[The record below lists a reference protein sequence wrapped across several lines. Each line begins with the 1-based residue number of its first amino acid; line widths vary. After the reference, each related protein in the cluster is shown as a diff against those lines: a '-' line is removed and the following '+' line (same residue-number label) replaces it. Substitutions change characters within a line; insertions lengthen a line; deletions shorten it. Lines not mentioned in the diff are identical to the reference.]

1 MNLDIGPILEGW
13 EYEGPERLTVRKII
27 GRDGREKIQL
37 RIEMGLLQ
45 MEVTGR
51 PDGLRPHGYESLLDL
66 YRARAEAHRARYGQ
80 AEDFELDTADC
91 AALHAESMQYYHRRI
106 SCLALGEYRQAVADA
121 DHNLQILDLLR
132 DHAASREDWLV
143 SEQYRAF
150 ILSQRTKAR
159 ALLQLE
165 AGDPKAALREVDAGL
180 QEIEEVFRS
189 YGRADLIENSLELD
203 FLHDLRR
210 AIEAQKPPSLREE
223 LQRALAEAVAR
234 EEFERAAELR
244 DQLRA
249 LGQRE

>member
-13 EYEGPERLTVRKII
+13 EYEGPEQLTVRKII

-51 PDGLRPHGYESLLDL
+51 PDGLRPHGYESLLDY
-66 YRARAEAHRARYGQ
+66 YRAQAEAHRARYGST
-80 AEDFELDTADC
+80 EEFELDAADC

-106 SCLALGEYRQAVADA
+106 CCLALGEYRQAVADA

-132 DHAASREDWLV
+132 EYAASREDWWA

-150 ILSQRTKAR
+150 ILSHRTKAR

-165 AGDPKAALREVDAGL
+165 AGDPEAALREVDAGL
-180 QEIEEVFRS
+180 EEIEEVFRG
-189 YGRADLIENSLELD
+189 YGRADLMESSLEVD

-210 AIEAQKPPSLREE
+210 AIEARKPPSLREE

-249 LGQRE
+249 LDG